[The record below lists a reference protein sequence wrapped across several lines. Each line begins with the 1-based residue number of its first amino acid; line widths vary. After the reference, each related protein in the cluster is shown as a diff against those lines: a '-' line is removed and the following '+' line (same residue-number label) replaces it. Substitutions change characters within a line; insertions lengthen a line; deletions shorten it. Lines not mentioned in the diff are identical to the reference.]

1 MSLSNERDTIARRG
15 DFLVVGVKAA
25 ARIYAGALVCLTAA
39 GLAVPGSA
47 SPAIRGAGR
56 AEQTV
61 DNSAGQDGDLKIR
74 IERGVFLFGNLDAD
88 PVTAADI
95 GHNAY
100 VVDDETVAKTDGNG
114 ARGIAGLIVDVDDRG
129 VWIDTRANVGGKVF
143 VRLSALSTKAADAAV
158 SRIVSPVA
166 GKITKI
172 WSVSNAALAAGDAT
186 LTAKINATAVTNG
199 VITIAQA
206 GSAAGDVDSAVPTAA
221 NVVVPGDL
229 ISVTG
234 GGASTATST
243 AEVLVEITV

>member
-15 DFLVVGVKAA
+15 DFLVVGVKAGA
-25 ARIYAGALVCLTAA
+25 IIYAGALACVAM
-39 GLAVPGSA
+39 GFAVPGSA
-47 SPAIRGAGR
+47 NPALRGAGR
-56 AEQTV
+56 AEETV

-74 IERGVFLFGNLDAD
+74 IEKGVFLFGNLDAD

-129 VWIDTRANVGGKVF
+129 VWIDTRANVGGKVY

-166 GKITKI
+166 GKITKV

-186 LTAKINATAVTNG
+186 LTAKINATLVTGG
-199 VITIAQA
+199 VVTITQA
-206 GSAAGDVDSAVPTAA
+206 GSVAGDVDSAAPTAA

-234 GGASTATST
+234 GGASTATAT